1 MVSLLGHS
9 GCLVFSLLS
18 VAVCINGSGCNQAP
32 QLISASYAD
41 SRKRLW
47 LFLACI
53 QMDRGTWSYMDRDH
67 TVGTWRSW
75 GLKNLVPTSQRVE
88 VDKVSTSGGN

>member
-1 MVSLLGHS
+1 MSLLGHLGS
-9 GCLVFSLLS
+9 LVLSVLS
-18 VAVCINGSGCNQAP
+18 VAVSIKGSGCSEAP

-53 QMDRGTWSYMDRDH
+53 QMDRGTWRHGGTCILYMDRDH
-67 TVGTWRSW
+67 TVGSW
-75 GLKNLVPTSQRVE
+75 GSELLVVA
-88 VDKVSTSGGN
+88 